1 MKPSSSWNLYE
12 KHFESNFPVNSRKC
26 VVPARPSQTSA
37 PPQPKLPAVVV
48 CSPAS
53 GSVLVLKL
61 GGWQHDVELNGC
73 PGSYQVLW
81 FQSGPGLGPSA
92 GCV

>member
-1 MKPSSSWNLYE
+1 MLFLLVPR
-12 KHFESNFPVNSRKC
+12 KHPPPTHPNFLLLLS
-26 VVPARPSQTSA
+26 VV
-37 PPQPKLPAVVV
+37 
-48 CSPAS
+48 SPAS
-53 GSVLVLKL
+53 SSVLVLKL

-73 PGSYQVLW
+73 PGSYQVVW